1 MKKPVI
7 LFVLQIIWLV
17 SVLYKFLV
25 KGISDQ
31 NCEMKFLKYLTNIA
45 IVSEAFC
52 EYQFTSSN
60 IRSKLLISNYYA
72 VRRSSYFLCECSFL
86 IN

>member
-17 SVLYKFLV
+17 SVLYKFAV

-31 NCEMKFLKYLTNIA
+31 NSEIRFVKYLTNIA
-45 IVSEAFC
+45 IVSEAFRK
-52 EYQFTSSN
+52 YQF
-60 IRSKLLISNYYA
+60 LQ
-72 VRRSSYFLCECSFL
+72 
-86 IN
+86 

>member
-31 NCEMKFLKYLTNIA
+31 NCEIQFLKYLTNIA
-45 IVSEAFC
+45 IVSEAFRKC
-52 EYQFTSSN
+52 QFTSS
-60 IRSKLLISNYYA
+60 IIEANY
-72 VRRSSYFLCECSFL
+72 
-86 IN
+86 